1 MTRAAAGT
9 AEHIEAIRR
18 LLHRYAEC
26 IDAADFAAVGA
37 LFAQG
42 EIRAGGRTVRG
53 ADAVERL
60 YQTANR
66 VHEDGTLRT
75 RHVVSNEIIDVDTSG
90 HGAAARSYY
99 VVYQAS
105 ARVPLQ
111 PIVAGRYRDRFE
123 LAEGGWRFVER
134 VIEVDLVGDVSDHLR
149 IPLPARDRS

>member
-1 MTRAAAGT
+1 VTAVPPA

-37 LFAQG
+37 LFAHG
-42 EIRAGGRTVRG
+42 EIRAGGGAVRG
-53 ADAVERL
+53 AEAVQRL

-75 RHVVSNEIIDVDTSG
+75 RHVVSNEIVDVD
-90 HGAAARSYY
+90 AAARTARARSYY
-99 VVYQAS
+99 VVYQAT

-111 PIVAGRYRDRFE
+111 PIVAGRYFDRFE
-123 LAEGGWRFVER
+123 LADEGWRFSER
-134 VIEVDLVGDVSDHLR
+134 AIEVDLVGDVSDHLR
-149 IPLPARDRS
+149 ISLPARAPG